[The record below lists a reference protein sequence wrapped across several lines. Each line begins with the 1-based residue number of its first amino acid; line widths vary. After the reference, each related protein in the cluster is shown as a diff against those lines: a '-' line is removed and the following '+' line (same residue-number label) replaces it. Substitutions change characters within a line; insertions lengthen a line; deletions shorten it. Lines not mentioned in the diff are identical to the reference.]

1 MQRTIAKCGE
11 GPAIPHTA
19 PEKPMSQQANPALN
33 ALGLA
38 ARAAAAEARASARGT
53 PHKFVLFYLC
63 ALSVGDTGRTRCAL
77 DKLAQH
83 LAL

>member
-38 ARAAAAEARASARGT
+38 ARAAAADLHLVGIYDVSYASESE
-53 PHKFVLFYLC
+53 C
-63 ALSVGDTGRTRCAL
+63 
-77 DKLAQH
+77 
-83 LAL
+83 